1 MLEKIGIKKVTIGQI
16 RETVLSYLNS
26 RTTRKEK
33 YPRVLRLALPIEEID
48 ILSWLR
54 NQTYS
59 QKFYWYDK
67 NENLEV
73 AGIGAADSVFG
84 DELSGYAPVIQRVH
98 KYSSEKCSKCRYFG
112 GFSFYKNSLIKEEWK
127 AFGAYQF
134 ILPRFEIVRNGEGDF
149 FICNL
154 VHPDDNELIQ
164 LVRDLDKISFE
175 DQCAPAEKQVIAE
188 IVNHPDKKK
197 WQDMIYTALRHI
209 QNDEYE
215 KIVLAR
221 KVEIDLLT
229 QPDPFAIISILRKT
243 NHHTVSFCFQPQEDM
258 VFVGVTPE
266 ILYRRDKRD
275 IISEAVAGTRPRG
288 QDEKQNEELANELI
302 TSEKELREHGYVS
315 TSLRRN
321 LGRLCENLNSD
332 QKVSVLKLS
341 QIQHLYVPF
350 NGTLHD
356 GVTDGEI
363 LEALHPTPAV
373 GGYPEKSVLP
383 TLKAA
388 EPFNRGWYAA
398 PVGWTGADSATFA
411 VAIRSALVIK
421 NKMYLYSGAGIVEGS
436 SPEKEWE
443 ELDNKID
450 HYKKVLEVDGK
461 SLKEHQQLLGIPA
474 Y

>member
-1 MLEKIGIKKVTIGQI
+1 MLEKISTTKVTIDQI
-16 RETVLSYLNS
+16 RETLLTYLNA
-26 RTTRKEK
+26 RLTRKEK
-33 YPRVLRLALPIEEID
+33 YPLVLRLALPIEEID
-48 ILSWLR
+48 ILNWLR
-54 NQTYS
+54 NQTFA

-73 AGIGAADSVFG
+73 AGIGAADIVFG
-84 DELSGYAPVIQRVH
+84 DELSGYASVIQRVL
-98 KYSSEKCSKCRYFG
+98 KFSSDKCSKCRYYG
-112 GFSFYKNSLIKEEWK
+112 GFSFYKNCVVNEEWK
-127 AFGAYQF
+127 SFGAYQF
-134 ILPRFEIVRNGEGDF
+134 ILPRFEIVRNGDGDF

-154 VHPDDNELIQ
+154 IHPDDNELIQ
-164 LVRDLDKISFE
+164 LVRDLEKVSFIDSCLPLE
-175 DQCAPAEKQVIAE
+175 TQVIAE

-221 KVEIDLLT
+221 KVEIDLLS
-229 QPDPFAIISILRKT
+229 QPDPFALISILRKT
-243 NHHTVSFCFQPQEDM
+243 NHHTVSFCFQPEEDM
-258 VFVGVTPE
+258 VFLGVTPE
-266 ILYRRDKRD
+266 ILYRRDKRE

-288 QDEKQNEELANELI
+288 EDKKENEELANELI
-302 TSEKELREHGYVS
+302 NNEKELREHGYVS

-321 LGRLCENLNSD
+321 LSRLCDRLESAK
-332 QKVSVLKLS
+332 KVSVLKLS
-341 QIQHLYVPF
+341 QIQHLYLPF
-350 NGTLHD
+350 NGTLRA

-383 TLKAA
+383 TLKSA

-398 PVGWTGADSATFA
+398 PIGWTGADSATFA

-421 NKMYLYSGAGIVEGS
+421 NKIYLYSGAGIVEGS
-436 SPEKEWE
+436 SPDKEWE
-443 ELDNKID
+443 ELDNKLS

>member
-1 MLEKIGIKKVTIGQI
+1 MLEKISSTIVKKDQI
-16 RETVLSYLNS
+16 RETLLTYLNN
-26 RTTRKEK
+26 RTTGDEK
-33 YPRVLRLALPIEEID
+33 YPLVLRLALPIDSID
-48 ILSWLR
+48 ILNWLR
-54 NQTYS
+54 NQTYA

-73 AGIGAADSVFG
+73 AGIGAADKVFG

-98 KYSSEKCSKCRYFG
+98 KHSSEKCSKCRYYG
-112 GFSFYKNSLIKEEWK
+112 GFSFYKNTMIKEEWK
-127 AFGAYQF
+127 GFGAYQF
-134 ILPRFEIVRNGEGDF
+134 ILPRFEVLRNGEGDF

-154 VHPDDNELIQ
+154 IHPDDNEIIQ
-164 LVRDLDKISFE
+164 LVRDLNKVSFKDTCE
-175 DQCAPAEKQVIAE
+175 PAEKQVIANM
-188 IVNHPDKKK
+188 INHPDKEQ

-229 QPDPFAIISILRKT
+229 KPDPFSIISILKKT

-258 VFVGVTPE
+258 IFVGVTPE

-288 QDEKQNEELANELI
+288 DNEKENEELSKELI

-315 TSLRRN
+315 KSLKRN
-321 LGRLCENLNSD
+321 LNRLCESLNSD

-350 NGTLHD
+350 NGILRA

-398 PVGWTGADSATFA
+398 PIGWTGEDSATFA

-421 NKMYLYSGAGIVEGS
+421 NKIYLYSGAGIVEGS

-461 SLKEHQQLLGIPA
+461 SIKEHQQLLGIPA